1 VPKLEAWPDD
11 VSRIR
16 DNPLR

>member
-1 VPKLEAWPDD
+1 VPKLEVWPDD

-16 DNPLR
+16 DNSLR